1 MTAQPHGRAAGA
13 KPAPGAPGN
22 SGVMPSRRIL
32 WAVPILLALHNAEEA
47 IFFPRYLPFVLARL
61 SSGLEAVAGPVTSG
75 QVWLALAAIT
85 LLGFAV
91 ALWADR
97 RPESRAAVWLLLL
110 IQTTM
115 LVNAL
120 WHLGAAVVL
129 FGGYAPGLV
138 TALLLNA
145 PFAIY
150 LLRRARAEGWL
161 SRRALWALLP
171 AALVVHGPL
180 LSVLLLATERF

>member
-1 MTAQPHGRAAGA
+1 MRT
-13 KPAPGAPGN
+13 
-22 SGVMPSRRIL
+22 SRRIL
-32 WAVPILLALHNAEEA
+32 WVVPVLLALHNAEEA

-61 SSGLEAVAGPVTSG
+61 PSGWQAVAGPVTSG
-75 QVWLALAAIT
+75 QVWLALAATT
-85 LLGFAV
+85 LLGFVV

-97 RPESRAAVWLLLL
+97 KPDSRTALWLVLL

-120 WHLGAAVVL
+120 WHVGAAVVL

-145 PFAIY
+145 PFSIY
-150 LLRRARAEGWL
+150 LLRRARVEGWV
-161 SRRALWALLP
+161 SRRALWALVP